1 MSFTR
6 SVPDTSTPGA
16 TKNTGVVIFEDYL
29 STSIGWGVGSHSGGS
44 ILQSGSSVSNKAVGV
59 IALYTGTTATGRAGL
74 TSHVDGIWFGVN
86 RWRFETRVGVEALST
101 SVQDFT
107 IRFGFMDSVAADP
120 TDGHFFRY
128 THGTNSGN
136 WQCVTRNNGVE
147 TASNT
152 QFAPSALSSGE
163 PYSVFSIDVNELGNR
178 ISFSIDNRIVASHIS
193 GPTGSSR
200 ATGVAYS
207 IIKKAGTTPRSLYLD
222 WTYIVCRLGID
233 R

>member
-44 ILQSGSSVSNKAVGV
+44 ILQSGASVSNKAVGV
-59 IALYTGTTATGRAGL
+59 IALYTGTGATGRAGL

-147 TASNT
+147 TA
-152 QFAPSALSSGE
+152 
-163 PYSVFSIDVNELGNR
+163 
-178 ISFSIDNRIVASHIS
+178 HIS